1 MIPDLQASVMC
12 DDVRQERNGKFM
24 LIGIF
29 DGLVQAVNQPV
40 CPRICLMNRWCAGE
54 GTFTQKSRIIAPDSV
69 TVVAEGQPVPITLSN
84 DQQVATTVEVFMN
97 LTFHQAG
104 THWVE
109 ILLDHQLRMRY
120 PLHVRKVAPP
130 PHPPAPPPKAADHPE
145 PPPA

>member
-54 GTFTQKSRIIAPDSV
+54 GEFTQKSRIVAPD
-69 TVVAEGQPVPITLSN
+69 GVPLGAGGKRTRHRVLP
-84 DQQVATTVEVFMN
+84 AAR
-97 LTFHQAG
+97 LLRRGWPQARAG
-104 THWVE
+104 DGCRRDPDGARAHCRVSG
-109 ILLDHQLRMRY
+109 R
-120 PLHVRKVAPP
+120 
-130 PHPPAPPPKAADHPE
+130 
-145 PPPA
+145 